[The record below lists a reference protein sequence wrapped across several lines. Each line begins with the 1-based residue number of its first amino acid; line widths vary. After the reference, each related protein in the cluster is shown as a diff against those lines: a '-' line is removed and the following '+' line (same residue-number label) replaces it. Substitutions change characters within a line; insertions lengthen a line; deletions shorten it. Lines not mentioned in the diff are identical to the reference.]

1 MASFC
6 AGKKSGEETA
16 AGDCTKYGFSLFTWV
31 INFLLLRRSK
41 SSMLQSPFSLK
52 ILWGP
57 DHFGATFDFWPRNC
71 VRPTALI
78 GQAETH
84 EVEQFY

>member
-41 SSMLQSPFSLK
+41 SSTLQSPFSLRL
-52 ILWGP
+52 LWGP
-57 DHFGATFDFWPRNC
+57 DHFGANFLP
-71 VRPTALI
+71 A
-78 GQAETH
+78 
-84 EVEQFY
+84 